1 MAFDA
6 ASLLSDLF
14 PEPPP
19 RKAPR
24 SPAEPREAR
33 RLPAPAPASPAAVR
47 PVNRLPGALQTPPL
61 PEWLLRW
68 KRAPE
73 VTLPPKPCWWC
84 GRAFFWLSNF
94 GGVEGYKCGLC
105 HPPPYPDLVKMWV
118 QVVATEDGPQVV
130 RLGSPPSIT

>member
-6 ASLLSDLF
+6 VSLLSDLF

-19 RKAPR
+19 RNAPR
-24 SPAEPREAR
+24 APAEPREAR

-61 PEWLLRW
+61 PEWLLMW

-73 VTLPPKPCWWC
+73 VTPPPKPCWWC

-94 GGVEGYKCGLC
+94 GGVEGYKCGFC
-105 HPPPYPDLVKMWV
+105 HSPPCPRLVKMWV
-118 QVVATEDGPQVV
+118 KVVATEDGPQVV
-130 RLGSPPSIT
+130 RLVTPPSIK

>member
-6 ASLLSDLF
+6 ASLLHDLF
-14 PEPPP
+14 PEQPPA
-19 RKAPR
+19 RA
-24 SPAEPREAR
+24 PAEPEEAR
-33 RLPAPAPASPAAVR
+33 RAPPPAPSPSPPRRFA
-47 PVNRLPGALQTPPL
+47 NRLPGALPTPPL
-61 PEWLLRW
+61 SDWLLLW

-73 VTLPPKPCWWC
+73 ATLPPKPCWWC

-105 HPPPYPDLVKMWV
+105 HPPPFPYLVKMWV

-130 RLGSPPSIT
+130 RLGNPPSIT